1 LHNTAGNLVNDDDPH
16 LDMNAID
23 GRVVYDVTYDGN
35 GEPVYNLDQAGGV
48 VGSGVMYDASGNLVA
63 NTVSV
68 PIRDYYYKYY
78 GNVWSRDN
86 IEPSTFDASYLKLR
100 QLSIAY
106 TVPADK
112 LANTGLKGLTV
123 SFVGRNL
130 LLFTKVPTIDPE
142 TYSIRNGL
150 FVNGYES
157 TSMPSLRS
165 FGFSINANL

>member
-1 LHNTAGNLVNDDDPH
+1 
-16 LDMNAID
+16 
-23 GRVVYDVTYDGN
+23 
-35 GEPVYNLDQAGGV
+35 
-48 VGSGVMYDASGNLVA
+48 MYDASGNLVA